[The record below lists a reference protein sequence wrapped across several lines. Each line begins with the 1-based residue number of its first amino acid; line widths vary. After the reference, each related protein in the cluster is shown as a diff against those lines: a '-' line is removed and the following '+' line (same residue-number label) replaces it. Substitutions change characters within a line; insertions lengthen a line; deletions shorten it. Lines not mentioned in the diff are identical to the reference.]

1 MDTWR
6 KHQQRSRDTLQIST
20 TQKTR
25 LSRRSLGA
33 RLTLLCAIAASPVA
47 PAQDLAYVCEND
59 GQTRSI
65 GVVRPPGF
73 ACRVEYRKSSG
84 TSYPWNARGDPAY
97 CAPKVL
103 SLVGRLKSW
112 GWQCESSENVRSV
125 LAAQI
130 ERYHRHIRILKNIGK
145 TCHFYPGEVRY
156 GNLCGDDRPEGA
168 TVYSCENGDDEWQ
181 QHLAVFVDTQS
192 EPLIIEVGDSRSR
205 QVISYFI
212 DQGRVLLETQSV
224 LAPEGSAATQSVA
237 EDVSIRCR
245 NAPSAGWELYSN

>member
-1 MDTWR
+1 M
-6 KHQQRSRDTLQIST
+6 QISA

-25 LSRRSLGA
+25 LSRASLRA
-33 RLTLLCAIAASPVA
+33 RLALACAIAASPGA
-47 PAQDLAYVCEND
+47 AAQDLAYVCENN

-65 GVVRPPGF
+65 KVVRPPGF
-73 ACRVEYRKSSG
+73 ACRVEYRKSSA

-112 GWQCESSENVRSV
+112 GWQCESSESVRSV

-145 TCHFYPGEVRY
+145 TCDFYPGEVRY
-156 GNLCGDDRPEGA
+156 GNLCGDERPEGA
-168 TVYSCENGDDEWQ
+168 TVYSCDNGNDEWR
-181 QHLAVFVDTQS
+181 QHLAVFVDTQN

-224 LAPEGSAATQSVA
+224 LAAEGSAAAQSGA

-245 NAPSAGWELYSN
+245 NAPSSGWELYEN